1 MLDPQVVV
9 NLSPQICV
17 CMELVK
23 HNQLI
28 LFGYLGDTAIA

>member
-1 MLDPQVVV
+1 MLDPQVIV

-23 HNQLI
+23 HGPLI
-28 LFGYLGDTAIA
+28 LFDYLGATAIA